1 MNDTELRVRLRT
13 LTGSGVG
20 TTDLKRVA
28 RRARTLRLR
37 RGVATAIAASLGLAA
52 IAVPLSGLDRL
63 GEGVPV
69 ASPPTTEPP
78 IRFDPLDGWNTAI
91 MSSPMFNPYTSATA
105 AVISNV
111 PLTPDPD
118 SIYPPGL
125 SNRQLD
131 RLPADGIA
139 IDAEQVLFTR
149 NPIPVGSGYQPLTLP
164 LALSDADV
172 SHGGGEGLTRQDLTS
187 YYLNGL
193 VNGRP
198 IVVQAWFGTAHPGVE
213 LVRQA
218 QAALKQLVVLPAAP
232 PTAALDDVGVSMQLP
247 DGWDGLLYSYGD
259 GEANLVASTT
269 GQVGFDWERP
279 RAALGPN
286 DIAIVMQESPA
297 SVEIEGWTPLRGSLA
312 IGPYNL
318 CEGCELLDDGRAP
331 ESGHVLYLD
340 TFTTGGRAFAVYV
353 EFGSATVQAD
363 LDRVNAVLGTLVFEP
378 LANPT
383 YTPAPGTIR
392 VGPIYDGEDTPEV
405 TATDAD
411 RTLTWAYEHASMI
424 LSAGWTG
431 QVYPVAGLERPI
443 SLLAAGSWDFTPG
456 GYCGP
461 INALRELP
469 ADGALVWFDGY
480 GTDPPD
486 GMTFTS
492 KPPSVSLTG
501 AATDPSPCFG
511 GLAPFV
517 FRWTIG
523 DRYVVAHAAFGTDP
537 SPQMVADAEAT
548 LESISVG

>member
-1 MNDTELRVRLRT
+1 MNDTELRDRLRT
-13 LTGSGVG
+13 LTGSSIG
-20 TTDLKRVA
+20 TTDLKRVE

-37 RGVATAIAASLGLAA
+37 RGVATAIAAGLGLAA

-63 GEGVPV
+63 GEGVPL
-69 ASPPTTEPP
+69 ASPSTTEPP
-78 IRFDPLDGWNTAI
+78 IRFDPLDGWNTAV
-91 MSSPMFNPYTSATA
+91 MSSPMFDPYTSATA

-131 RLPADGIA
+131 QLPADGIA

-172 SHGGGEGLTRQDLTS
+172 SHGGGEGLARQDLTS
-187 YYLNGL
+187 YYQNGL

-198 IVVQAWFGTAHPGVE
+198 IVVHAWFGTAHPGVE

-218 QAALKQLVVLPAAP
+218 QAALEQLVVLPAAP
-232 PTAALDDVGVSMQLP
+232 PTAALNDVGVSMQLP
-247 DGWDGLLYSYGD
+247 GGWDGLLYSYGD
-259 GEANLVASTT
+259 GDANLVASTT
-269 GQVGFDWERP
+269 GPVGFDWERP
-279 RAALGPN
+279 RAALGPS

-297 SVEIEGWTPLRGSLA
+297 LVEIEGWAPLQGPLA

-318 CEGCELLDDGRAP
+318 CDGCELLDDGRPP

-353 EFGSATVQAD
+353 EFGSAPVQAD
-363 LDRVNAVLGTLVFEP
+363 LDRANAVLGTLVFEP

-383 YTPAPGTIR
+383 STPSPGTTR
-392 VGPIYDGEDTPEV
+392 VGPIYDGEDAPEV

-411 RTLTWAYEHASMI
+411 RTLTSAYEHASMI

-443 SLLAAGSWDFTPG
+443 SLLAAGSWNFTPG

-461 INALRELP
+461 INALREMP
-469 ADGALVWFDGY
+469 DDGALVWVDGY
-480 GTDPPD
+480 GAHAPD
-486 GMTFTS
+486 GVTFGS
-492 KPPSVSLTG
+492 KPSSVDLST
-501 AATDPSPCFG
+501 AETDPSPCFG
-511 GLAPFV
+511 GATPYV
-517 FRWTIG
+517 FRWSIG
-523 DRYVVAHAAFGTDP
+523 DRFLVAHAAIG
-537 SPQMVADAEAT
+537 ADASAQTIAHAEAT
-548 LESISVG
+548 LASIGIG